1 MLRRK
6 QMTRTEA
13 EMLLQKMDEL
23 VDFLFENKL
32 NGAGN
37 ALMEA
42 IECVDDALENHDVLE
57 NA

>member
-1 MLRRK
+1 
-6 QMTRTEA
+6 MTRTQA
-13 EMLLQKMDEL
+13 EMLLQRMDEL

>member
-6 QMTRTEA
+6 QMTRTQA
-13 EMLLQKMDEL
+13 EMLLQRMDEL

>member
-6 QMTRTEA
+6 QMTRTQA